1 MDVNLVQI
9 LIEGGV
15 LTTIVVVL
23 ETVRDWKSKRGEGK
37 ANAKKN
43 DYQAQREGLDL
54 VQEFYNRVQ
63 QVTDDQDSK
72 LFKRMD
78 KTDNKIDEI
87 VTYLN
92 GDFAKWK
99 KEHSS

>member
-1 MDVNLVQI
+1 MEWTEIISAVI
-9 LIEGGV
+9 TSGV
-15 LTTIVVVL
+15 VITGFELA
-23 ETVRDWKSKRGEGK
+23 RDWKNKRKHDKTE
-37 ANAKKN
+37 NKKF
-43 DYQAQREGLDL
+43 DYQAQKEGLDL

-63 QVTDDQDSK
+63 QVTDDQNSK